1 MTFNHP
7 DGDIMTVL
15 QIVWMAE
22 SIFKEHHVF
31 VIQHLAKNKRAER
44 ALEDVGLQPRSVTQ
58 VIQNI
63 EQITGV

>member
-1 MTFNHP
+1 
-7 DGDIMTVL
+7 
-15 QIVWMAE
+15 MAE
-22 SIFKEHHVF
+22 SILKDHKVT

-63 EQITGV
+63 EQITEGLKESDLPRGAKGSASA